1 MWEIVQRITSLATV
15 FLLIVMLS
23 LITADSKTSIDKGN
37 ILVKIEQSKE
47 EFRKVMANNIEYVE
61 KRINRLAENQ
71 DNYQNAT
78 SKELSLLKARVN
90 ILEEENKTLKNQA
103 KIVNNNNS
111 NAVVNLP
118 SLQ

>member
-1 MWEIVQRITSLATV
+1 MWEIIQRITSLSTV

-23 LITADSKTSIDKGN
+23 MITADSKTSLDKNN
-37 ILVKIEQSKE
+37 ILTKVEQSKE
-47 EFRKVMANNIEYVE
+47 EFRKVMANNLEYVE

-78 SKELSLLKARVN
+78 AKEISLLKVRVN
-90 ILEEENKTLKNQA
+90 TLEEENKALKSQA